1 MERDYLKK
9 KKEKR
14 KKDML
19 VYVGNQN
26 GGVLEYIM
34 YTAYKSNPSL

>member
-1 MERDYLKK
+1 
-9 KKEKR
+9 
-14 KKDML
+14 